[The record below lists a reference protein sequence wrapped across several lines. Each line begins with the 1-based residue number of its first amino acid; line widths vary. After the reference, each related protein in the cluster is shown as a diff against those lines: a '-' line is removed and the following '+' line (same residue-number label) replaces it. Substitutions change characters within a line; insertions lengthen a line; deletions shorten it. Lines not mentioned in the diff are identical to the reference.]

1 MATSSSFTE
10 NINKVEADTSTLQN
24 VDGFP
29 ANEFARLQAVY
40 KNLEDWYSGEELTDQ
55 QQTSEGDQIDTYPTQ
70 YNPIP
75 DAVEKH
81 VGMLFGHY
89 DIQDTPIVRPIAVPL
104 TNDDTAKNTALDL
117 QKLFDTIFYENNAN
131 AMFIDN
137 GVNSQIYGG
146 CIFKVLCEPTEDSD
160 PMYTTAIRIS
170 NPHPRYFVAIPSGT
184 NFWDLQEVWV
194 IRPVSV
200 LEAKTLYG
208 ITYDSSENKND
219 DDMTWLIEYSS
230 KTRLRTTID
239 NKAVTRTIG
248 NEKVILDQPN
258 PYGIVPYVYIPHV
271 RKGQFYGESLIEGT
285 IGLVKEMNL
294 RLSDYGD
301 AVSSDSHTTIVVSGQ
316 SDYRIEEAQ
325 KVSPRVKAIKVKLT
339 GMGNTGTAKDSNPD
353 VFQLQQTAH
362 TSMGELVDKLLDLFA
377 KTVHIPPVAYGT
389 DEGSQRSSATL
400 VLRMW
405 PLISHAQLERVYWTV
420 GLNRICAIIVRML
433 SVKFPGKYS
442 KFKNIKIKQDW
453 APYLPKDRE
462 AIINEANIRYSSKMT
477 SFQKIQELLG
487 DVEDPEE
494 EYKLVVEAQREAMK
508 LAQEFAPKPVIGEK
522 GVTKKNDLEK
532 DKAKEAK
539 KEDNENQQ
547 KRRVNNV

>member
-1 MATSSSFTE
+1 MATSSSFTD
-10 NINKVEADTSTLQN
+10 NINKIQADTSTLSE
-24 VDGFP
+24 VAGYP
-29 ANEFARLQAVY
+29 ATEFARLQSIY
-40 KNLEDWYSGEELTDQ
+40 QEFDEWYSGDELTEQ
-55 QQTSEGDQIDTYPTQ
+55 QQSAEGNQIDTYPTQ

-81 VGMLFGHY
+81 VSMLFGHY

-104 TNDDTAKNTALDL
+104 TKDKEAKTTALDL

-131 AMFIDN
+131 ALFLDN
-137 GVNSQIYGG
+137 GMNSQIYGG
-146 CIFKVLCEPTEDSD
+146 CIFKVLCEPSEDLD
-160 PMYTTAIRIS
+160 PMYSTAIRIS

-184 NFWDLQEVWV
+184 DFWDLQEVWV
-194 IRPVSV
+194 VRPISV

-219 DDMTWLIEYSS
+219 DDTTWLVEYSS
-230 KTRLRTTID
+230 KTRLKTTVD
-239 NKAVTRTIG
+239 NKVVTRTIG
-248 NEKVILDQPN
+248 NEKVLLDQPN

-271 RKGQFYGESLIEGT
+271 RKGQFYGESMINGT

-420 GLNRICAIIVRML
+420 GLNRICKIIVRML
-433 SVKFPGKYS
+433 SVKFPGKYA

-462 AIINEANIRYSSKMT
+462 EIINEAVSRFGTKMT
-477 SFQKIQELLG
+477 SFQKIQEILG
-487 DVEDPEE
+487 DVEDPDE
-494 EYKLVVEAQREAMK
+494 EYRLVMEAQKEMMK
-508 LAQEFAPKPVIGEK
+508 LAQEFAPKPAIGSAPT
-522 GVTKKNDLEK
+522 GKKLDSDK
-532 DKAKEAK
+532 DKAKDAK

-547 KRRVNNV
+547 KKENK

>member
-1 MATSSSFTE
+1 MATSSSFTD
-10 NINKVEADTSTLQN
+10 NINIIQADMTSLEKIE
-24 VDGFP
+24 GFP
-29 ANEFARLQAVY
+29 ATEFARLEKIYQE
-40 KNLEDWYSGEELTDQ
+40 LEDWYNGEELTEQ
-55 QQTSEGDQIDTYPTQ
+55 QQSSEGTIDTYPTQ

-81 VGMLFGHY
+81 VSMLFGHF

-104 TNDDTAKNTALDL
+104 TKDKAAKDTALEL

-131 AMFIDN
+131 ALFLDN
-137 GVNSQIYGG
+137 GMNSQIYGG
-146 CIFKVLCEPTEDSD
+146 CIFKILCEPSEDLD
-160 PMYTTAIRIS
+160 PMHTTAIRIS

-184 NFWDLQEVWV
+184 DFWDLQEVWIV
-194 IRPVSV
+194 RPVSV

-208 ITYDSSENKND
+208 IVYDSSENKND
-219 DDMTWLIEYSS
+219 NDITWLVEYAS
-230 KTRLRTTID
+230 KTKLRTTID
-239 NKAVTRTIG
+239 NKVVTRTIG
-248 NEKVILDQPN
+248 SEKVRLDQSN
-258 PYGIVPYVYIPHV
+258 PYGVVPYIYIPHT
-271 RKGQFYGESLIEGT
+271 RKGKFYGESMITGT

-325 KVSPRVKAIKVKLT
+325 KVSPRVKAIKIKLT
-339 GMGNTGTAKDSNPD
+339 GMGATGTVKESNPD

-362 TSMGELVDKLLDLFA
+362 TSMGELVDKLMDLFA

-420 GLNRICAIIVRML
+420 GLNRICKIIVRML
-433 SVKFPGKYS
+433 SIKFPNKYT
-442 KFKNIKIKQDW
+442 KFNKIKIKQDW

-462 AIINEANIRYSSKMT
+462 EIINEANVRYAAKMT

-494 EYKLVVEAQREAMK
+494 EYKLVMEAQKEMMK
-508 LAQEFAPKPVIGEK
+508 LTKEFAPKPTAGNNLSN
-522 GVTKKNDLEK
+522 KKVDSEK
-532 DKAKEAK
+532 DKAKDAK

-547 KRRVNNV
+547 KRSK